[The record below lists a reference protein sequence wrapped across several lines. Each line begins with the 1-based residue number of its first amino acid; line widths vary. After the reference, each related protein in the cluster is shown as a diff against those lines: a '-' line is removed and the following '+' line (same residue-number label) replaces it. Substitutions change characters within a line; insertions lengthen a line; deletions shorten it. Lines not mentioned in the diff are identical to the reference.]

1 MVETEIVDRLAH
13 ALDESLKSLVGGV
26 STVAVSFSGG
36 LDSSIMAFYA
46 SKYSSPKLY
55 VVGAENSP
63 DMRSARQ
70 ASSSLQFP
78 LVEVEL
84 TEDNVRESL
93 PEIVRTVESINPVL
107 ISYKLPEYFVTRS
120 ASEETI
126 LLGNGADELFG
137 GYSRYLGMKPKEL
150 AGSMATDLESLL
162 RDEIPID
169 ERISRLYGKNFGYPF
184 LTADIVEVAMDSP
197 LHLKVSKEGRKMV
210 LREVAKRIG
219 LPDEISAR
227 KKKAAQ
233 YGTGTIRLMKRIA
246 KREGLSISH
255 YVEKL
260 VNF

>member
-1 MVETEIVDRLAH
+1 MVKTDIVDRLAH
-13 ALDESLKSLVGGV
+13 ALDESLKTLVGEV
-26 STVAVSFSGG
+26 SKVAVSFSGG
-36 LDSSIMAFYA
+36 LDSSIMASYA
-46 SKYSSPKLY
+46 SKYSSLKLY
-55 VVGAENSP
+55 VVGAEDSP
-63 DMRSARQ
+63 DVRNARQ

-93 PEIVRTVESINPVL
+93 PEIVKTIESVNPVL

-137 GYSRYLGMKPKEL
+137 GYSRYLQMKPKEL
-150 AGSMATDLESLL
+150 AKSMATDLERLL
-162 RDEIPID
+162 RDEITMD
-169 ERISRLYGKNFGYPF
+169 ERISRLHGKKFEYPF
-184 LTADIVEVAMDSP
+184 LTAGVVEVAMDIP
-197 LHLKVSKEGRKMV
+197 LHLKVDGEGRKVV

-233 YGTGTIRLMKRIA
+233 YGTGTVQLMRRIA
-246 KREGLSISH
+246 KREGLSISR
-255 YVEKL
+255 YVERL
-260 VNF
+260 DNF